1 MIGKGGVN
9 AAFFKEKN
17 MSLSNCNI
25 QIVGRIGQDATIR
38 QVQDYYAISFSVA
51 VSEKRKN
58 DQQAT
63 AWFNCTYWV
72 KSDKIAQYLTKGKLV
87 SVVADWFDVTEKD
100 GKTFTNF
107 RVKELNP
114 FLEKNTDTYQS
125 TQTERITDKPIEED
139 IDDDLPF

>member
-1 MIGKGGVN
+1 
-9 AAFFKEKN
+9 

-25 QIVGRIGQDATIR
+25 QIVGRIGQDALIR
-38 QVQDYYAISFSVA
+38 QVQDYFAISFSVA

-87 SVVADWFDVTEKD
+87 SVVADWFDVTEKE
-100 GKTFTNF
+100 GKTYTNF

-114 FLEKNTDTYQS
+114 FLEKSVSNDNHTAKPYDETPR
-125 TQTERITDKPIEED
+125 TTEKEVFEEET
-139 IDDDLPF
+139 DDLPF

>member
-1 MIGKGGVN
+1 
-9 AAFFKEKN
+9 

-25 QIVGRIGQDATIR
+25 QIVGRIGQDAVIR
-38 QVQDYYAISFSVA
+38 PVQDYFAISFSVA

-63 AWFNCTYWV
+63 AWFNMTYWT

-87 SVVADWFDVTEKD
+87 SVVADWFDVTEKE
-100 GKTFTNF
+100 GKTYTNF

-114 FLEKNTDTYQS
+114 FLEKTVINDNHAA
-125 TQTERITDKPIEED
+125 KPIEEKPRMTD
-139 IDDDLPF
+139 KPVFEEEDDDLPF